1 MTMYYT
7 ELEGSEPTVS
17 IQVGGTKYT
26 LTNQSLAQVIEDKD
40 SLKAE
45 LEQAQRKIKSIGWDV
60 REFFESRREGNNSN
74 EDITCTVEDINEL
87 LKDLGVDQLTNTW
100 SATVWISA
108 TITGI
113 EACSKDEAE
122 NIIKDNV
129 EVNYNDD
136 GDIWVD
142 DVEVKSVYPEA

>member
-1 MTMYYT
+1 MYYT

-60 REFFESRREGNNSN
+60 REFFESRKDGNNTD
-74 EDITCTVEDINEL
+74 DITCTVEDINEL

>member
-7 ELEGSEPTVS
+7 EIDGTEPTVS

-26 LTNQSLAQVIEDKD
+26 LTNQSLAQIIEDKD
-40 SLKAE
+40 SLKEE
-45 LEQAQRKIKSIGWDV
+45 LEQAQRKVKSIGWDV
-60 REFFESRREGNNSN
+60 REFFESRKNGNNTD
-74 EDITCTVEDINEL
+74 DITCTVEDINEL

-100 SATVWISA
+100 SATIFITA

-113 EACSKDEAE
+113 EAPDKEAAE
-122 NIIKDNV
+122 EMAKDNI

-142 DVEVKSVYPEA
+142 DVEVQSVHAEA

>member
-60 REFFESRREGNNSN
+60 REFFESRKDGNNTD
-74 EDITCTVEDINEL
+74 DITCTVEDINEL
-87 LKDLGVDQLTNTW
+87 LSSLGVDQLTNTW
-100 SATVWISA
+100 SATVFITA

-113 EACSKDEAE
+113 EASSKDEAE

>member
-40 SLKAE
+40 SLKTE

-60 REFFESRREGNNSN
+60 REFFESRKDGNNTD
-74 EDITCTVEDINEL
+74 DITCTVEDINEL
-87 LKDLGVDQLTNTW
+87 LSSLGVDQLTNTW
-100 SATVWISA
+100 SATVFITA

-113 EACSKDEAE
+113 EASSKDEAE

-142 DVEVKSVYPEA
+142 DVEVKSIYPEA

>member
-1 MTMYYT
+1 MYYT

-26 LTNQSLAQVIEDKD
+26 LTNQSLAQIIEDKD

-45 LEQAQRKIKSIGWDV
+45 LEQAQRKVKSIGWDV
-60 REFFESRREGNNSN
+60 REFFESRKNGNNTD
-74 EDITCTVEDINEL
+74 DITCTVEDINEL

>member
-1 MTMYYT
+1 MYYT
-7 ELEGSEPTVS
+7 ELDGTEPTVS

-26 LTNQSLAQVIEDKD
+26 FTSESLTNLIEERD
-40 SLKAE
+40 SVKLE
-45 LEQAQRKIKSIGWDV
+45 LDQAQRKTKSMGWDV
-60 REFFESRREGNNSN
+60 REFFESRKDGNNTD
-74 EDITCTVEDINEL
+74 DICCSVEDINEL
-87 LKDLGVDQLTNTW
+87 LSSLGVDQLTNTW

>member
-26 LTNQSLAQVIEDKD
+26 LTNQSLAQIIEDKD
-40 SLKAE
+40 SLKEE
-45 LEQAQRKIKSIGWDV
+45 LEQAQRKTKSMGWDV
-60 REFFESRREGNNSN
+60 REFFESRKDGNNTD
-74 EDITCTVEDINEL
+74 DITCTVEDINEL
-87 LKDLGVDQLTNTW
+87 LSSLGVDQLTNTW

-113 EACSKDEAE
+113 EASSKDEAE

>member
-60 REFFESRREGNNSN
+60 REFFESRKDGNNTD
-74 EDITCTVEDINEL
+74 DITCTVEDINEL
-87 LKDLGVDQLTNTW
+87 LRGLGVDQLTNTW
-100 SATVWISA
+100 SATIFITA

-113 EACSKDEAE
+113 EAPDKETAE
-122 NIIKDNV
+122 EIAKDNI
-129 EVNYNDD
+129 EVNFTHL
-136 GDIWVD
+136 IHHVRL
-142 DVEVKSVYPEA
+142 

>member
-1 MTMYYT
+1 MYYT
-7 ELEGSEPTVS
+7 EVDGTEPTVS

-26 LTNQSLAQVIEDKD
+26 LTNQSLAQIIEDKD

-45 LEQAQRKIKSIGWDV
+45 LEQAQRKTKSIGWDV
-60 REFFESRREGNNSN
+60 REFFESRKDGNNTD
-74 EDITCTVEDINEL
+74 DITCTVEDINEL
-87 LKDLGVDQLTNTW
+87 LRGLGVDQLTNTW

>member
-26 LTNQSLAQVIEDKD
+26 LTNQSLAQIIEDKD
-40 SLKAE
+40 SLKTE

-60 REFFESRREGNNSN
+60 REFFESRKDGNNTN
-74 EDITCTVEDINEL
+74 DITCTVEDINEL
-87 LKDLGVDQLTNTW
+87 LRGLGVDQLTNTW
-100 SATVWISA
+100 SATVFITA

-113 EACSKDEAE
+113 EAPSKEEAE
-122 NIIKDNV
+122 EMAKDNI

-142 DVEVKSVYPEA
+142 DIEVQSVHAEA

>member
-1 MTMYYT
+1 MYYS
-7 ELEGSEPTVS
+7 ESDGPEPTVS

-45 LEQAQRKIKSIGWDV
+45 LEQTQRKIKSIGWDV
-60 REFFESRREGNNSN
+60 REFFESRKDGNNTD
-74 EDITCTVEDINEL
+74 DITCTVEDINEL
-87 LKDLGVDQLTNTW
+87 LSSLGVDQLTNTW

-142 DVEVKSVYPEA
+142 DVEVKSIYPEA

>member
-7 ELEGSEPTVS
+7 EVDGTEPTVS

-26 LTNQSLAQVIEDKD
+26 LTNQSLAQIIEDKD
-40 SLKAE
+40 SLKEE
-45 LEQAQRKIKSIGWDV
+45 LDQAQRKAKSMGWDV
-60 REFFESRREGNNSN
+60 REFFESRKDGNNTD
-74 EDITCTVEDINEL
+74 DITCTVEDINEL
-87 LKDLGVDQLTNTW
+87 LSSLGVDSLTNTW

-113 EACSKDEAE
+113 EASSKDEAE

-142 DVEVKSVYPEA
+142 DIEVKSVYPEA

>member
-7 ELEGSEPTVS
+7 EVDGTEPTVS

-26 LTNQSLAQVIEDKD
+26 LTNQSLAQIIEDKD
-40 SLKAE
+40 SLKEE
-45 LEQAQRKIKSIGWDV
+45 LEQAQRKVKSMGWDV
-60 REFFESRREGNNSN
+60 REFFESRKDGNNTD
-74 EDITCTVEDINEL
+74 DITCTVEDINEL
-87 LKDLGVDQLTNTW
+87 LNSLGVDQLTNTW

-113 EACSKDEAE
+113 EASSKDEAE

>member
-26 LTNQSLAQVIEDKD
+26 LTNQSLAQIIEDKD

-60 REFFESRREGNNSN
+60 REFFESRKDGNNTD
-74 EDITCTVEDINEL
+74 DITCTVVDINEL

>member
-1 MTMYYT
+1 MYYT
-7 ELEGSEPTVS
+7 ELDGTEPTVS

-26 LTNQSLAQVIEDKD
+26 FTSESLTNLIEERD
-40 SLKAE
+40 SVKLE
-45 LEQAQRKIKSIGWDV
+45 LDQAQRKTKSMGWDV
-60 REFFESRREGNNSN
+60 REFFESRKDGNNTD
-74 EDITCTVEDINEL
+74 DICCSVEDINEL
-87 LKDLGVDQLTNTW
+87 LSSLGVDQLTNTW

-113 EACSKDEAE
+113 EASSKDEAE

-129 EVNYNDD
+129 EVTYNDD
-136 GDIWVD
+136 GDIWID

>member
-26 LTNQSLAQVIEDKD
+26 LTNQSLAQIIEDKD

-45 LEQAQRKIKSIGWDV
+45 LEQAQRKVKSIGWDV
-60 REFFESRREGNNSN
+60 REFFESRKDGNNTD
-74 EDITCTVEDINEL
+74 DITCTVEDINEL
-87 LKDLGVDQLTNTW
+87 LNSLGVDQLTNTW

-113 EACSKDEAE
+113 EASSKDEAE

>member
-1 MTMYYT
+1 MYYT
-7 ELEGSEPTVS
+7 ELDGTEPTVS

-26 LTNQSLAQVIEDKD
+26 FTSESLTNLIEERD
-40 SLKAE
+40 SVKLE
-45 LEQAQRKIKSIGWDV
+45 LDQAQRKTKSMGWDV
-60 REFFESRREGNNSN
+60 REFFESRKDGNNTD
-74 EDITCTVEDINEL
+74 DICCSVEDINEL
-87 LKDLGVDQLTNTW
+87 LSSLGVDQLTNTW

-113 EACSKDEAE
+113 EASSKDEAE

-129 EVNYNDD
+129 EVTYNDD

>member
-17 IQVGGTKYT
+17 LQVGGTKYT
-26 LTNQSLAQVIEDKD
+26 LTNQSLTQIIEDKD
-40 SLKAE
+40 SLKE
-45 LEQAQRKIKSIGWDV
+45 MVDQAQRKIKSIGWDV

-87 LKDLGVDQLTNTW
+87 LRGLGVDQLTNTW
-100 SATVWISA
+100 SATIFITA

-113 EACSKDEAE
+113 EAPDKETAE
-122 NIIKDNV
+122 EIAKDNI
-129 EVNYNDD
+129 EVNFNDD

-142 DVEVKSVYPEA
+142 DVEVQSVHPEA

>member
-7 ELEGSEPTVS
+7 ELDGSEPTVS

-26 LTNQSLAQVIEDKD
+26 LTNQSLAQIIEDKD

-45 LEQAQRKIKSIGWDV
+45 LEQAQRKVKNIGWDV
-60 REFFESRREGNNSN
+60 REFFESRKDGNNTD
-74 EDITCTVEDINEL
+74 DITCTVEDINEL
-87 LKDLGVDQLTNTW
+87 LSSLGVDQLTNTW

-113 EACSKDEAE
+113 EASSKDEAE

-129 EVNYNDD
+129 EV
-136 GDIWVD
+136 
-142 DVEVKSVYPEA
+142 KSVYPEA

>member
-1 MTMYYT
+1 MTMYYS
-7 ELEGSEPTVS
+7 ESDGPEPTVS

-26 LTNQSLAQVIEDKD
+26 LTNQSLAQIIEDKD
-40 SLKAE
+40 SLKEE
-45 LEQAQRKIKSIGWDV
+45 LDQTQRKVKSIGWDV
-60 REFFESRREGNNSN
+60 REFFESRKDGNNTD
-74 EDITCTVEDINEL
+74 DITCTVEDINEL

-113 EACSKDEAE
+113 EAPDKDAAE
-122 NIIKDNV
+122 EMAKDNI
-129 EVNYNDD
+129 EVTYTDD

-142 DVEVKSVYPEA
+142 DVEVRSVHAEA

>member
-7 ELEGSEPTVS
+7 ELDGTEPTVS

-26 LTNQSLAQVIEDKD
+26 FTSESLTNLIEERD
-40 SLKAE
+40 SVKLE
-45 LEQAQRKIKSIGWDV
+45 LDQAQRKTKSMGWDV
-60 REFFESRREGNNSN
+60 REFFESRKDGNNTD
-74 EDITCTVEDINEL
+74 DICCSVEDINEL
-87 LKDLGVDQLTNTW
+87 LSSLGVDQLTNTW

-113 EACSKDEAE
+113 EASSKDEAE

-129 EVNYNDD
+129 EVTYNDD
-136 GDIWVD
+136 GDIWID

>member
-60 REFFESRREGNNSN
+60 REFFESRKDGNNTD
-74 EDITCTVEDINEL
+74 DITCTVEDINEL
-87 LKDLGVDQLTNTW
+87 LRGLGVDQLTNTW

>member
-1 MTMYYT
+1 MYYS
-7 ELEGSEPTVS
+7 ESDGPEPTVS
-17 IQVGGTKYT
+17 LQVGGTKYT
-26 LTNQSLAQVIEDKD
+26 LTNQSLAQIIEDKD
-40 SLKAE
+40 SLKEE
-45 LEQAQRKIKSIGWDV
+45 LDQAQRKAKSMGWDV
-60 REFFESRREGNNSN
+60 REFFESRKDGNNTD
-74 EDITCTVEDINEL
+74 DITCTVEDINEL
-87 LKDLGVDQLTNTW
+87 LSSLGVDQLTNTW

-113 EACSKDEAE
+113 EASSKDEAE

>member
-1 MTMYYT
+1 MTMYYSET
-7 ELEGSEPTVS
+7 DGPEPTVS
-17 IQVGGTKYT
+17 IQVKDTKYT
-26 LTNQSLAQVIEDKD
+26 LTQQSLAQIIEDKD
-40 SLKAE
+40 SLKEE
-45 LEQAQRKIKSIGWDV
+45 LNQTQRKVKSIGWDV
-60 REFFESRREGNNSN
+60 REFFESRKNGNNTD
-74 EDITCTVEDINEL
+74 DITCTVEDINEL
-87 LKDLGVDQLTNTW
+87 LRDLGVDQLTNTW
-100 SATVWISA
+100 SATVFITA

-113 EACSKDEAE
+113 EASSKDEAE

>member
-26 LTNQSLAQVIEDKD
+26 LTNQSLAQIIEDKD
-40 SLKAE
+40 SLKEE
-45 LEQAQRKIKSIGWDV
+45 LDQAQRKAKSMGWDV
-60 REFFESRREGNNSN
+60 REFFESRKDGNNTD
-74 EDITCTVEDINEL
+74 DITCTVEDINEL
-87 LKDLGVDQLTNTW
+87 LNSLGVDQLTNTW

-113 EACSKDEAE
+113 EECSKDEAE

>member
-1 MTMYYT
+1 MYYT

-26 LTNQSLAQVIEDKD
+26 LTNQSLAQIIEDKD

-60 REFFESRREGNNSN
+60 REFFESRKNGNNTD
-74 EDITCTVEDINEL
+74 DITCTVEDINEL

-100 SATVWISA
+100 SATVFITA

-113 EACSKDEAE
+113 EASSKDEAE

>member
-7 ELEGSEPTVS
+7 EVDGTEPTVS

-26 LTNQSLAQVIEDKD
+26 LTNQSLAQIIEDKD
-40 SLKAE
+40 SLKEE
-45 LEQAQRKIKSIGWDV
+45 LDQAQRKIKSMGWDV
-60 REFFESRREGNNSN
+60 REFFESRKDGNNTD
-74 EDITCTVEDINEL
+74 DITCTVEDINEL
-87 LKDLGVDQLTNTW
+87 LSSLGVDSLTNTW

-113 EACSKDEAE
+113 EASSKDEAE
-122 NIIKDNV
+122 NIIKDNID
-129 EVNYNDD
+129 VNYNDD

>member
-26 LTNQSLAQVIEDKD
+26 LTNQSLAQIIEDKD
-40 SLKAE
+40 SLKTE

-60 REFFESRREGNNSN
+60 REFFESRKDGNNTD
-74 EDITCTVEDINEL
+74 DITCTVEDINEL
-87 LKDLGVDQLTNTW
+87 LSSLGVDQLTNTW
-100 SATVWISA
+100 SATVFITA

-113 EACSKDEAE
+113 EASSKDEAE

-142 DVEVKSVYPEA
+142 DVEVKSIYPEA

>member
-7 ELEGSEPTVS
+7 ELDGTEPTVS

-26 LTNQSLAQVIEDKD
+26 FTSESLTNLIEERD
-40 SLKAE
+40 SVKLE
-45 LEQAQRKIKSIGWDV
+45 LDQAQRKTKSMGWDV
-60 REFFESRREGNNSN
+60 REFFESRKDGNNTD
-74 EDITCTVEDINEL
+74 DICCSVEDINEL
-87 LKDLGVDQLTNTW
+87 LSSLGVDQLTNTW

-113 EACSKDEAE
+113 EASSKDEAE

-129 EVNYNDD
+129 EVTYNDD

>member
-7 ELEGSEPTVS
+7 EVDGTEPTVS

-26 LTNQSLAQVIEDKD
+26 LTNQSLAQIIEDKD
-40 SLKAE
+40 SLKEE
-45 LEQAQRKIKSIGWDV
+45 LEQAQRKVKSMGWDV
-60 REFFESRREGNNSN
+60 REFFESRKDVNNTD
-74 EDITCTVEDINEL
+74 DITCTVEDINEL
-87 LKDLGVDQLTNTW
+87 LSSLGVDQLTNTW

-113 EACSKDEAE
+113 EASSKDEAE

>member
-7 ELEGSEPTVS
+7 EVDGTEPTVS

-26 LTNQSLAQVIEDKD
+26 LTNQSLAQIIEDKD
-40 SLKAE
+40 SLKEE
-45 LEQAQRKIKSIGWDV
+45 LEQAQRKVKSIGWDV
-60 REFFESRREGNNSN
+60 REFFESRKNGNNTD
-74 EDITCTVEDINEL
+74 DITCTVEDINEL

-100 SATVWISA
+100 SATIFITA

-113 EACSKDEAE
+113 EAPDKEAAE
-122 NIIKDNV
+122 EMAKDNI